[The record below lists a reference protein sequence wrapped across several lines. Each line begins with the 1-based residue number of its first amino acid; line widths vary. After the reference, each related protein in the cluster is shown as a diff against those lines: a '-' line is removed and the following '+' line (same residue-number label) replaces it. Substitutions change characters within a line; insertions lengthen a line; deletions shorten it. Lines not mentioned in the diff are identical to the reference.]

1 MQRGPQIKNNLENFI
16 IFLNR
21 TTTTLEIED
30 YENLKTTFFR
40 TTLAKGE
47 PIIAKKKKQLM
58 KKKKGKKMAFTAYKF
73 TQLL

>member
-1 MQRGPQIKNNLENFI
+1 MQRGPQIKFNLENFI

-47 PIIAKKKKQLM
+47 PIIAKKKTVNE
-58 KKKKGKKMAFTAYKF
+58 KKKGKKMAFTAYKF